1 MTNQELAA
9 ELHKQIIIKFEKHRV
24 YSYFKD
30 NIWDAE
36 LGDMW
41 LISKCD
47 KGIKLILRIAHDLS
61 L

>member
-36 LGDMW
+36 LGDM
-41 LISKCD
+41 
-47 KGIKLILRIAHDLS
+47 
-61 L
+61 